1 VLSKS
6 EKEKLKAIG
15 VKIRQL
21 REKKDISQ
29 SQMAFEIKTSTRHY
43 QRIEYGEINSGI
55 ISLHR
60 IAEIFNVD
68 VRDLIP

>member
-15 VKIRQL
+15 VKIRQF

-60 IAEIFNVD
+60 IAEILNVD